1 MTLRTAANAVF
12 LPATSAVTNAA
23 TSVAT
28 ATSATTA
35 TNDATATSAA
45 TSTATEQPLPA
56 PVYQGTI
63 FSKEPGLKKYWY
75 QRWGV
80 VREGRFDVYE
90 DFARA
95 SVHIPLYTVYI
106 SNINICIYIFVCVN
120 VCMYMHIYTYIYVY
134 ICMKSSLRVCAYFSL
149 DGIHVKCVYI

>member
-1 MTLRTAANAVF
+1 MESAAGAVAGKEDMTLCTAANAVF

-28 ATSATTA
+28 ATS
-35 TNDATATSAA
+35 DATATSTA
-45 TSTATEQPLPA
+45 TSAATEQPLPA

-95 SVHIPLYTVYI
+95 NVHTPLYTV
-106 SNINICIYIFVCVN
+106 NI
-120 VCMYMHIYTYIYVY
+120 
-134 ICMKSSLRVCAYFSL
+134 
-149 DGIHVKCVYI
+149 